1 MDLERRST
9 SEPSY
14 KRDQSIVN
22 SQERSEVD
30 LGGTRTSFLFCF
42 PGTGKNQ
49 KLEEPEDKL
58 EESEDDIKV

>member
-1 MDLERRST
+1 MS
-9 SEPSY
+9 
-14 KRDQSIVN
+14 
-22 SQERSEVD
+22 SQERSEVG